1 MTTSYATVTEL
12 PGSRV
17 TAEQLSMLYTR
28 YHLAASVG
36 EGKDVL
42 EVACG
47 PGLGLGYLASRA
59 RSVVAGDYD
68 GSLLQYARASSSNGV
83 RLLRLDAH
91 VLPFAS
97 GSFDVVFLFEALYYL
112 AHPEKFV
119 EEARRV
125 LRAQGMVVISTANK
139 DWPGFN
145 PSPFAFQYLSAS
157 ELDGLLR
164 RYAFVTELLGGFP
177 EHISGRR
184 DRVLSAVR
192 RLAIGL
198 HLVPPTM
205 KGKEWLKRLA
215 YGRLMVLPRE
225 VQEGMAT
232 MSEFVP
238 LAVGAPAS
246 TFKVLYALGR
256 MP

>member
-28 YHLAASVG
+28 YHLAANLG

-47 PGLGLGYLASRA
+47 PGVGLGYLAGRA
-59 RSVVAGDYD
+59 RSLVAGDYD
-68 GSLLQYARASSSNGV
+68 GSLLQHARASSNGA

-91 VLPFAS
+91 VLPFTS
-97 GSFDVVFLFEALYYL
+97 GSFDIVFLFEALYYL
-112 AHPEKFV
+112 AHPERFV

-125 LRAQGMVVISTANK
+125 LRSQGMVVISTANK
-139 DWPGFN
+139 EWPGFN
-145 PSPFAFQYLSAS
+145 PSQFAVQYLSAA
-157 ELDGLLR
+157 ELDSLLR
-164 RYAFVTELLGGFP
+164 QYAFVTELFGGFR
-177 EHISGRR
+177 EHVRGPR
-184 DRVLSAVR
+184 DRVLSVVR

-198 HLVPPTM
+198 HLVPSTM
-205 KGKEWLKRLA
+205 RGKEWLKRVA

-232 MSEFVP
+232 LSEFTP
-238 LAVGAPAS
+238 LTTSVPAS
-246 TFKVLYALGR
+246 TFKVLYAFGR